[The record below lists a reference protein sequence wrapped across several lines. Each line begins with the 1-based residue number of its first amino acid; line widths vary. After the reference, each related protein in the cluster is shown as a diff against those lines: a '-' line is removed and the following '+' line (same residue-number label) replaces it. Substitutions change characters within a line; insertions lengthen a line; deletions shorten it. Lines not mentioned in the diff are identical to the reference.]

1 MERKQ
6 KKLSIYSFNFNALS
20 LVVYHKWLWWEG
32 NCVVC
37 ALVSANR
44 GLKDQMLQVIQTPG
58 QQTYLSKLLRY
69 DYTIKY
75 KFDSSNTV
83 TNTLSRI
90 LAAKDT

>member
-1 MERKQ
+1 MG
-6 KKLSIYSFNFNALS
+6 LHLC
-20 LVVYHKWLWWEG
+20 LW
-32 NCVVC
+32 
-37 ALVSANR
+37 APSDHIR
-44 GLKDQMLQVIQTPG
+44 GLQWCHYLLGHPFVIFTDHRSLKDQMLQVIQTPG